1 MSGLSSND
9 TKRRRGY
16 VLVNTEVRPLLDV
29 AGAFMKL
36 EYD

>member
-9 TKRRRGY
+9 IKRRRGH
-16 VLVNTEVRPLLDV
+16 VLVNTEVRPILDV
-29 AGAFMKL
+29 AIDFITL

>member
-9 TKRRRGY
+9 IKRRRGH
-16 VLVNTEVRPLLDV
+16 VLVNTEVGPLLDV
-29 AGAFMKL
+29 ARAFMVL